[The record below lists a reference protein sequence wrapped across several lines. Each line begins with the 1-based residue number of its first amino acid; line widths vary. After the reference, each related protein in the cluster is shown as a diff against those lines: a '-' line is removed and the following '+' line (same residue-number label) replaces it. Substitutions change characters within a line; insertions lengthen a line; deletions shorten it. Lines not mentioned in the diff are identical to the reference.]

1 MARLKQK
8 QIVDQLLLPH
18 NSFLEIKD
26 DEVYYSLRIFINT
39 KKRK

>member
-1 MARLKQK
+1 MTRLKQK

-26 DEVYYSLRIFINT
+26 DEVYFFIYLIFL
-39 KKRK
+39 K